1 MIKTEP
7 NQPPANSAFQAEL
20 AHLER
25 LGKKPENNNPMNKLD
40 RRSFLQQALASI
52 SLPLLGAAPLSAAAA
67 SAVRVASGEDREG
80 VPPRG
85 QRGGTTFKVLTHET
99 NGGLFVM
106 EQLHKSKG
114 MGPDRH
120 LHHEQD
126 ELFFVIEGEYIA
138 EIGSN
143 RVRLKAG
150 DSILGPRGIPHAYL
164 FVGTTP
170 GRMLISYAPAGKM
183 EAYFRSFSAAGRV
196 APTDNSPE
204 AVTKRKAENYA
215 AYGMQYIGP
224 PLTIE

>member
-1 MIKTEP
+1 
-7 NQPPANSAFQAEL
+7 
-20 AHLER
+20 
-25 LGKKPENNNPMNKLD
+25 MNKLD
-40 RRSFLQQALASI
+40 RRSFLQQTLAGM
-52 SLPLLGAAPLSAAAA
+52 SLPLLGAVPLLAA
-67 SAVRVASGEDREG
+67 STSVGRVGAGEDREG

-85 QRGGTTFKVLTHET
+85 RLGTTTFKVLTQET

-114 MGPDRH
+114 AGPDRH
-120 LHHEQD
+120 LHHDQD
-126 ELFFVIEGEYIA
+126 ELFFVLEGEYIA

-183 EAYFRSFSAAGRV
+183 EAYFRHFSEPGRNG
-196 APTDNSPE
+196 PTDTTPE
-204 AVTKRKAENYA
+204 GIKKWKKADYA
-215 AYGMQYIGP
+215 EYGMQYLGP
-224 PLTIE
+224 PLTSE